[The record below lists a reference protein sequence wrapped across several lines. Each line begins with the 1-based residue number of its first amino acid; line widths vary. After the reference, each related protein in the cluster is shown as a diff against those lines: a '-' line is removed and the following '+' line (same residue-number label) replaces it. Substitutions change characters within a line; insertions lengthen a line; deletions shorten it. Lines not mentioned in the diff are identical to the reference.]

1 MRTMSRNLAK
11 SLKIPEEVTVLNLF
25 QSRFA
30 GAGVAIMF
38 IIHTT
43 LKQY

>member
-1 MRTMSRNLAK
+1 MRTLSRNLAK
-11 SLKIPEEVTVLNLF
+11 SLKIPEEVTLLNLF
-25 QSRFA
+25 QSWSA
-30 GAGVAIMF
+30 SVGVAIVF